1 MANASYQKNS
11 YDDEEEGDSLTR
23 RAIKLALAPLR
34 TLTSRA
40 AIKVYLA
47 TTLFLTTSAVL
58 LTVSSSAYAFFYYN
72 YIPQINLE
80 RTLYLQYG
88 AAGARAGASHDHE
101 HPYAIVALDTAALI
115 AHQAYDVSLILEM
128 PRCATNLNAG
138 NFMLDLSLLGG
149 DPDDAPHATPPAGDA
164 SSSSPPPP
172 PLDISTMTRS
182 DDVLHRSRRPAILP
196 FASPVPAL
204 ARTLVHLPFHI
215 LGMRDPDRSTL
226 VVPMFEMLVFDRR
239 RSSHSGNRAGSRTGN
254 IIPTHAKV
262 EVQSRETLRVY
273 SARLVFRAQFQGLRY
288 VVYNYRGVSF
298 VVFSAL
304 FYMVAV
310 TSMLLGWGLMAHF
323 WSKLKVGTQP
333 DTKRSLLAG
342 EARKKIKREAE
353 DEEPEQSRI
362 QAEDDSGVG
371 VTKIKTED
379 EDPDSSPHGGL
390 SLSNLSDTP
399 AQYPTR
405 RGRPPLTFSG
415 RLSSGSGSGTRT
427 HAAVVEGGGGGGE
440 VEEEEHLRRP
450 MGVDEAADD
459 EDEGD
464 HDHDQDQDR
473 GGDGDWEDHEIRG
486 RAFDSGIG
494 TSMESEQAGSAGRGG
509 TVVRRR
515 SSRGTGARD
524 KKHTTW

>member
-1 MANASYQKNS
+1 MANASYQKNN
-11 YDDEEEGDSLTR
+11 YGYDEEGESLTR
-23 RAIKLALAPLR
+23 RAIRLALAPLR
-34 TLTSRA
+34 ILTSRA

-47 TTLFLTTSAVL
+47 TILFLTTSAVL

-88 AAGARAGASHDHE
+88 GAGARAGAGHDHE
-101 HPYAIVALDTAALI
+101 HPYAIVALDTTALI
-115 AHQAYDVSLILEM
+115 ANQAYDVSLILEM

-149 DPDDAPHATPPAGDA
+149 DPDDAPHAKPPAGDV

-172 PLDISTMTRS
+172 PLDTSTMIRS

-204 ARTLVHLPFHI
+204 TRTLVYLPFHI
-215 LGMRDPDRSTL
+215 LGMRDSDRSTL

-239 RSSHSGNRAGSRTGN
+239 RSHGGSTGRRMGNV
-254 IIPTHAKV
+254 IPTHAKV

-304 FYMVAV
+304 FYTVAV

-323 WSKLKVGTQP
+323 WSKLKISTQP

-342 EARKKIKREAE
+342 EGKKIKREAE
-353 DEEPEQSRI
+353 DEEPEQRRI
-362 QAEDDSGVG
+362 KAEDDSGGG

-390 SLSNLSDTP
+390 SMSNLSDTP

-405 RGRPPLTFSG
+405 RGRPPLTYSG

-427 HAAVVEGGGGGGE
+427 HAAEVVGGRGGGGGGGGGGDDAE
-440 VEEEEHLRRP
+440 EEEEEEHLRRP

-464 HDHDQDQDR
+464 HDQDQ
-473 GGDGDWEDHEIRG
+473 GDGRQEDQEIRG

-494 TSMESEQAGSAGRGG
+494 TSMESEQAGSAGRA

-515 SSRGTGARD
+515 SSRGTGKR
-524 KKHTTW
+524 